1 MPPPLLSTRMIKSI
15 LHHSLCLRHSQRQ
28 CAQALGVSKGVVA
41 KYVTAAAQA
50 GLDWATIEPLDET
63 TLEQRLFPARA
74 GASAPALP
82 DFAAMHRELSRKGVT
97 LMLLWQEYQA
107 NYLGRRTLQYS
118 QFCERYRQ
126 YVKTLKRSMRQV
138 HRAGEKLFVD
148 FAGPTLALADG
159 SRAHLFVSAMGASH
173 YTYAQALPGQ
183 KTPDWIDGM
192 TGALHF
198 MGGVPQMIVPDNA
211 RAVIA
216 QPDRYEPRVG
226 DSVLDFA
233 NHYGCSILPA
243 RPYAPQDKAGVE
255 SAVQVVER
263 WILARLRHRQF
274 DSVHELDDA
283 IAELLPALNGRAFQ
297 RLPGSR
303 ASAFAELDRPALAPL
318 PGARYELARYKS
330 AKVHI
335 DYHVQ
340 VDGHFYSVPHALVGT
355 TLQVR
360 VTAAGIECLHGGRR
374 VAAHARS
381 SRVGGFSTVAEHLP
395 AAHRA
400 HREWTPSRLIDWG
413 QRIGVSTAEVVTRI
427 LSEYKHPEHGYR
439 RCLGLLSLARRHGAE
454 RLEAA
459 CAVALRVGAFRYRI
473 VKEILENNRD
483 RVALAG
489 DAAQWSSPAHEN
501 VRGPGYYQ

>member
-41 KYVTAAAQA
+41 KYATAAAQA

-74 GASAPALP
+74 GASAIALP

-263 WILARLRHRQF
+263 WILARLRHTR
-274 DSVHELDDA
+274 LDDLGAANRA
-283 IAELLPALNGRAFQ
+283 IRPLLAQLNARAFQ
-297 RLPGSR
+297 KLPGSR
-303 ASAFAELDRPALAPL
+303 TSVFASIDAPALRPL
-318 PGARYELARYKS
+318 PASRYTYARFKS
-330 AKVHI
+330 VRVHV
-335 DYHVQ
+335 DYHVE
-340 VDGHFYSVPHALVGT
+340 VDGHRYSVPHALVGQLLDARIT
-355 TLQVR
+355 GHTVEL
-360 VTAAGIECLHGGRR
+360 LHRGQR
-374 VAAHARS
+374 VAAHVRS
-381 SRVGGFSTVAEHLP
+381 TQKGAFTTVDEHMP

-400 HREWTPSRLIDWG
+400 HRQWTPQRLIDWG
-413 QRIGVSTAEVVTRI
+413 LSIGPATGRLIEQLLLRF
-427 LSEYKHPEHGYR
+427 KHPEHGYR
-439 RCLGLLSLARRHGAE
+439 SALGLLSLAKRHGRD
-454 RLEAA
+454 RLEVA
-459 CAVALRVGAFRYRI
+459 CAMALSLHSCYYRT
-473 VKEILENNRD
+473 VRDILANGRD
-483 RVALAG
+483 RLDPSAG
-489 DAAQWSSPAHEN
+489 ADWVSPQHEHL
-501 VRGPGYYQ
+501 RGARSYH